1 MKKIIVLI
9 WLAVLLGSVSTDA
22 KIAILAN
29 RYLSA
34 NCKNAIRNFAE
45 DIELI
50 QGRTVWLDMTNYDH
64 TTPAVDIL
72 NRLKTLYS
80 DPNDPIEG
88 AIFVGEMPYVFWEEL
103 RWSDSRNAYL
113 SESFVCDRFFMDL
126 NGQYMDNQKDDAS
139 GMKTG
144 YYDAYSGDNLAEI
157 WVSRISFGAVKNAG
171 DEEPLMLDYL
181 ARVRNRMAGGPESVS
196 RRALLVQNNSLYNP
210 SFTAGTSYGS
220 NYLTL
225 STSRNE
231 VTTENYY
238 NNLRNGYEYSV
249 ILDHGISNI
258 AGPANSESYV
268 QLSSSGA
275 PSNCRFFYILS
286 CAAGAFDIAMLNPYN
301 DCIAAL
307 MGLTQNGLV
316 CVAHTMSYS
325 FFDLNLYNAFN
336 SYIARDSSVGQA
348 VRLSGNQY
356 NQSAVTRTIIFGA
369 ANLRFTPY
377 PAVKCLV
384 KQAEIGK
391 PANKG
396 SFNFQTGSNTFQ
408 VVGGGLGI
416 GGTSDQCK
424 YVYHSFNGDG
434 TMSVTIPSVP
444 NLNANARAGIMLR
457 DDITPN
463 CKQLSLLMSPTKGV
477 CVVQRT
483 AAGAS
488 ATSTSYDGTGTFPK
502 SLKLVRVGNTVTL
515 SSGNGSRWVQLGT
528 YQVTIS
534 PNACLGLAVTAGTSS
549 VQNLCSVGF
558 TSVLFPATQVAMKAG
573 ISLPYQAVM
582 SGNKDFQIADAS
594 SICSGPITDMQE
606 SRFRFVADMNSLY
619 FKWKV
624 DSEQSYDYLSM
635 NIDGALM
642 NNICGN
648 QGWVTIVSFF
658 STPML
663 SHRVASVEWIYS
675 KDVNVSVGQDKGWIS
690 AIQKY

>member
-9 WLAVLLGSVSTDA
+9 WLAVLLGSVSTEA

-29 RYLSA
+29 RWLSN

-72 NRLKTLYS
+72 NQLKTLYS

-103 RWSDSRNAYL
+103 RWSDTRNAYL

-126 NGQYMDNQKDDAS
+126 NGQYMDNKKDDAS

-144 YYDAYSGDNLAEI
+144 YYDTYSGDNLAEI

-171 DEEPLMLDYL
+171 DEEPFMLDYL
-181 ARVRNRMAGGPESVS
+181 ARVRNRMAGGLESVP

-210 SFTAGTSYGS
+210 PFTAGTSYGS

-316 CVAHTMSYS
+316 CVGYTMSYS

-369 ANLRFTPY
+369 GNLRFTPY

-391 PANKG
+391 PANRG

-408 VVGGGLGI
+408 IAGGGLGI

-434 TMSVTIPSVP
+434 TMYAAVPSVS
-444 NLNANARAGIMLR
+444 NSNANARAGIMLR

-463 CKQLSLLMSPTKGV
+463 CKQLSLLVSKAKGV
-477 CVVQRT
+477 YVVQRT
-483 AAGAS
+483 SAGAS
-488 ATSTSYDGTGTFPK
+488 ATSTFFGTGTFPMA
-502 SLKLVRVGNTVTL
+502 LKLVRAGNAVTL
-515 SSGNGSRWVQLGT
+515 SRSNGSSWIQLGA

-534 PNACLGLAVTAGTSS
+534 QNACLGLAVTSGSS
-549 VQNLCSVGF
+549 SALDLSTVGF
-558 TSVLFPATQVAMKAG
+558 TTVLFPATQVAMRAG
-573 ISLPYQAVM
+573 FSLPYQAVM
-582 SGNKDFQIADAS
+582 SGNKDFQIPDAS
-594 SICSGPITDMQE
+594 SICSGQITDMQE
-606 SRFRFVADMNSLY
+606 SRFRLVADMNSLY

-624 DSEQSYDYLSM
+624 DSEQNYDFLNLYV
-635 NIDGALM
+635 DGMLQ
-642 NNICGN
+642 NGISGN
-648 QGWVTIVSFF
+648 WGWYSASCLFY
-658 STPML
+658 TPQL

-675 KDVNVSVGQDKGWIS
+675 KDVSVSVGQDKGWIS